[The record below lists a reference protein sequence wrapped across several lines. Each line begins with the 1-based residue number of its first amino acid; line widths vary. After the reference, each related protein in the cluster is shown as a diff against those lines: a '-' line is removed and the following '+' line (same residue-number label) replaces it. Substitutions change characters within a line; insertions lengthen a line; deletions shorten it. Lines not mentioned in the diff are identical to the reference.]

1 MIMHAWSNTSKQ
13 REKLPKEIFATVIKI
28 ARESETKQEDLY
40 SQWKVITYDTR
51 TEQHQ
56 NKSVAKTQKELAVTM
71 EKEKQS
77 FQIDKS

>member
-40 SQWKVITYDTR
+40 FKWKVITYDTR

-56 NKSVAKTQKELAVTM
+56 NKSAAKTQTELAVTM

>member
-1 MIMHAWSNTSKQ
+1 M
-13 REKLPKEIFATVIKI
+13 IKI

-40 SQWKVITYDTR
+40 SKWKVITYDTH

-56 NKSVAKTQKELAVTM
+56 NKSAAKTQKELAVTM

>member
-40 SQWKVITYDTR
+40 SKWKVITYDTR

-56 NKSVAKTQKELAVTM
+56 NKSAAKTQKELAVTM

>member
-1 MIMHAWSNTSKQ
+1 MIMLAWSNTSKQ

-40 SQWKVITYDTR
+40 SQWKVTTYDTR

-56 NKSVAKTQKELAVTM
+56 NKSAPKTQKELAATM

>member
-1 MIMHAWSNTSKQ
+1 M
-13 REKLPKEIFATVIKI
+13 IKI

-40 SQWKVITYDTR
+40 SQWKVTTYDTR

-56 NKSVAKTQKELAVTM
+56 NKSAAKTQKELAVTM

-77 FQIDKS
+77 FEIDKS